1 MLKNI
6 KAKLAKYDWANFGLV
21 ILSGF
26 VLSLPFLRIQ
36 LGWLGFVTL
45 LPFLYLLLRFENK
58 KLKPRKI
65 IKYTWLMGMVFMA
78 ITISWM
84 FQLNTI
90 GLLQDPITKIIFL
103 PLTLGLMV
111 LFFSSGFALFGWLY
125 TKLKVSLNNKSS
137 FLLVPAIWM
146 LGEFVRSVVFSIC
159 SLGEGG
165 TVGMHWNFG
174 ALGLGVATTPMIF
187 ASRIVGLFGLS
198 FLVVLINLAV
208 FQLIRRKFMLYALAI
223 IGACTLVASIGYY
236 GYHNSSTNSSQ
247 KVGVVHL
254 GPLEDID
261 YENSLKNQAENVSDK
276 VSLVIFPEYS
286 HLFEE
291 ERLKD
296 ADQAIVN
303 MLIEGPESRILTTRS
318 IAKDGKETNAIVEL
332 TPDNKELSSQGKTF
346 LIPGG
351 EYIPYIYKALLVASA
366 NYDLIRHHEGQNT
379 VYQSK
384 TPIKPIHIKG
394 VKYGVLACSGIIAP
408 EFYRGLVNDGATI
421 LVNSASL
428 STMGMG
434 KEFFD
439 QAYQMARFQAVANSR
454 PLIQS
459 ARGEKS
465 YIMNNNGQI
474 IIQNSTQDTTYLVG
488 YVKPN
493 STKTI
498 YSRFGEWVVYLSA
511 IGLVIYGFTMANI
524 KKKFV

>member
-1 MLKNI
+1 MLKDI
-6 KAKLAKYDWANFGLV
+6 KIKVASYDRANLGLIV
-21 ILSGF
+21 LSGF

-36 LGWLGFVTL
+36 LGWLGFITL
-45 LPFLYLLLRFENK
+45 LPFLYLLLRFEKK
-58 KLKPRKI
+58 KLKTRKI
-65 IKYTWLMGMVFMA
+65 IKYIWLVGMVFMA

-84 FQLNTI
+84 FQLNTV
-90 GLLQDPITKIIFL
+90 GLLQDPITKVIFL

-137 FLLVPAIWM
+137 FLLLPAIWVV
-146 LGEFVRSVVFSIC
+146 GEFVRSVVFSIC

-165 TVGMHWNFG
+165 SVGMHWNFG
-174 ALGLGVATTPMIF
+174 ALGLGVAVTPMVF

-198 FLVVLINLAV
+198 FVMVLINLSI
-208 FQLIRRKFMLYALAI
+208 FQLIRRKFVVY
-223 IGACTLVASIGYY
+223 SIGIILACLAVALIGFY
-236 GYHNSSTNSSQ
+236 GYRHTTASAPQ
-247 KVGVVHL
+247 KVGIVHL

-261 YENSLKNQAENVSDK
+261 YENSLLSQSDK
-276 VSLVIFPEYS
+276 VNDKVDLVIFPEYS

-291 ERLKD
+291 DRLKD

-303 MLIEGPESRILTTRS
+303 KLVEGPDSRIITTRS
-318 IAKDGKETNAIVEL
+318 VTDNGKDTNAIVEL
-332 TPDNKELSSQGKTF
+332 TTDNKEISKQGKTF

-351 EYIPYIYKALLVASA
+351 EYVPYIYKALLIASA
-366 NYDLIRHHEGQNT
+366 NYELIRHHEGQNT

-384 TPIKPIHIKG
+384 VPIKPINIQG
-394 VKYGVLACSGIIAP
+394 VNYGVLACSGIIAP
-408 EFYRGLVNDGATI
+408 EFYRGLVNDGASV

-465 YIMNNNGQI
+465 YIMNHNGQI
-474 IIQNSTQDTTYLVG
+474 VIQNNKQDTTYMIG
-488 YVKPN
+488 YLYPN
-493 STKTI
+493 SAKTI
-498 YSRFGEWVVYLSA
+498 YSLLGEWVAYSSI
-511 IGLVIYGFTMANI
+511 IGLFIYGAINFFKN
-524 KKKFV
+524 KN